1 MPDNLFSFQMS
12 LVEWACRKGRAA
24 IFADCGLG
32 KGQPENS
39 LVLTPTGWRA
49 IGNLVVGDKV
59 IASDGKSANVTGIYH
74 KPIQNTYRIHFSD
87 GCSFVVDDD
96 HLHICRTNNDKQR
109 DKSWR
114 IMSTAEL
121 RRCGNIRYGKNGK
134 SRNYDIPIVGDVVF
148 ESSPLAIKPY
158 LLGVLLGDGYLN
170 GNVSMSSADD
180 ELLDRAR
187 AELPEGVWLKHKS
200 RYDWRIMTGNTGNQ
214 KHPFRQA
221 LKDLGLLGLLSD
233 QKFVPR
239 EYLFAS
245 ISDRLDLLRG
255 LMDTDGY
262 IMQCGTCQF
271 YSTSESLANAVV
283 HLVRSLGGIPTRSS
297 KQTSCNGKQGK
308 PCHMVTFSLARHNP
322 FYLGRKAMR
331 WNPSPRDNGRWI
343 DRIEFEAKQ
352 KTICIS
358 ADSPD
363 QSYVTENFIVTH
375 NTPMQLT
382 WAENVVRKTDGRVL
396 ILTPLAVAFQT
407 VKEGE
412 KFGIEVKHRREEL
425 QNGDR
430 IVVTN
435 YERLHY
441 FNPNDFDGV
450 VCDESS
456 ILKNFDGETRKAITD
471 FMRKRP
477 YRLLCTATAAPN
489 DYVELGTS
497 SEALGVMERKH
508 MLAQFFTHDGG
519 DTATWRLKGYARE
532 RLFWRWVCSWARA
545 CRKPSD
551 LGFEDNG
558 FKLPSLTVR
567 DHIVTAA
574 KPRDGYLFDLPAVG
588 LAEQRSDLRRTIG
601 ERCDMAAQL
610 VNATEGPSLC
620 WCNLNE
626 EGVRLNKLIPNS
638 VEVAGHHSD
647 EFKEDAIRW
656 FSGEMC
662 NCVLTTKHPHVRL
675 QPCTHGKDGCKCERQ
690 KKTKSTCEITT
701 ALIAANT
708 NEQESNKTNT
718 TRGDATGILPTR
730 RFAKNARR
738 NPESE
743 TLQQSVTE
751 GCALI
756 TESECLSTMRCAKS
770 RAGDVLFAGEQQATS
785 GIGGLPSITATE
797 PEKYEDCFV
806 QTAIKGSGSLPT
818 MQKDCCEHPNTSKR
832 TLISKPTIFGLGVNL
847 QHCAHETFF
856 PSHSYEQYYQ
866 CVRRC
871 WRFGQKNPVTVDMV
885 TTDGQQ
891 NVLRNME
898 RKAEAAS
905 EMFAQ
910 LVALMRDELQIKKT
924 TGYTKREEIPSWL

>member
-1 MPDNLFSFQMS
+1 MIKYEEFLDRKTQVGCDHGFEPLWMPDNLFPFQMS
-12 LVEWACRKGRAA
+12 LIEWACRKGRAA

-32 KGQPENS
+32 K
-39 LVLTPTGWRA
+39 
-49 IGNLVVGDKV
+49 
-59 IASDGKSANVTGIYH
+59 
-74 KPIQNTYRIHFSD
+74 
-87 GCSFVVDDD
+87 
-96 HLHICRTNNDKQR
+96 
-109 DKSWR
+109 
-114 IMSTAEL
+114 
-121 RRCGNIRYGKNGK
+121 
-134 SRNYDIPIVGDVVF
+134 
-148 ESSPLAIKPY
+148 
-158 LLGVLLGDGYLN
+158 
-170 GNVSMSSADD
+170 
-180 ELLDRAR
+180 
-187 AELPEGVWLKHKS
+187 
-200 RYDWRIMTGNTGNQ
+200 
-214 KHPFRQA
+214 
-221 LKDLGLLGLLSD
+221 
-233 QKFVPR
+233 
-239 EYLFAS
+239 
-245 ISDRLDLLRG
+245 
-255 LMDTDGY
+255 
-262 IMQCGTCQF
+262 
-271 YSTSESLANAVV
+271 
-283 HLVRSLGGIPTRSS
+283 
-297 KQTSCNGKQGK
+297 
-308 PCHMVTFSLARHNP
+308 
-322 FYLGRKAMR
+322 
-331 WNPSPRDNGRWI
+331 
-343 DRIEFEAKQ
+343 
-352 KTICIS
+352 
-358 ADSPD
+358 
-363 QSYVTENFIVTH
+363 
-375 NTPMQLT
+375 TPMQLT
-382 WAENVVRKTDGRVL
+382 WAENVVRKTNGRVL

-441 FNPNDFDGV
+441 FNPNDFNGV

-489 DYVELGTS
+489 DYIELGTS
-497 SEALGVMERKH
+497 SEALGELGAQDMMNKFFKKVENTTSARQEHMSGFFRLRPHAER
-508 MLAQFFTHDGG
+508 D
-519 DTATWRLKGYARE
+519 
-532 RLFWRWVCSWARA
+532 FWRWVCSWARA
-545 CRKPSD
+545 MRKPSD
-551 LGFEDNG
+551 LGFDDG
-558 FKLPSLTVR
+558 AFKLPPLNVR
-567 DHIVTAA
+567 QHVVKA
-574 KPRDGYLFDLPAVG
+574 KRPRDGYLFDLPAVG

-743 TLQQSVTE
+743 TLQQSGTE
-751 GCALI
+751 GCALLS
-756 TESECLSTMRCAKS
+756 ESECLSTMRCAKS

-832 TLISKPTIFGLGVNL
+832 TLISKPTIFGFGVNL
-847 QHCAHETFF
+847 QHCAHQTYF

-866 CVRRC
+866 SVRRC
-871 WRFGQKNPVTVDMV
+871 WRFGQKQSVMVDMI
-885 TTDGQQ
+885 TTDGQE
-891 NVLRNME
+891 NVLSNLQ
-898 RKAEAAS
+898 RKADAAAV
-905 EMFAQ
+905 MFDN
-910 LVALMRDELQIKKT
+910 LVSMMRNELKLNKRNQ
-924 TGYTKREEIPSWL
+924 YTNTEEIPTWL

>member
-1 MPDNLFSFQMS
+1 MRMNYSDFLDRKTQLGCDHGFEPSWMPDNLFPFQMS

-32 KGQPENS
+32 K
-39 LVLTPTGWRA
+39 
-49 IGNLVVGDKV
+49 
-59 IASDGKSANVTGIYH
+59 
-74 KPIQNTYRIHFSD
+74 
-87 GCSFVVDDD
+87 
-96 HLHICRTNNDKQR
+96 
-109 DKSWR
+109 
-114 IMSTAEL
+114 
-121 RRCGNIRYGKNGK
+121 
-134 SRNYDIPIVGDVVF
+134 
-148 ESSPLAIKPY
+148 
-158 LLGVLLGDGYLN
+158 
-170 GNVSMSSADD
+170 
-180 ELLDRAR
+180 
-187 AELPEGVWLKHKS
+187 
-200 RYDWRIMTGNTGNQ
+200 
-214 KHPFRQA
+214 
-221 LKDLGLLGLLSD
+221 
-233 QKFVPR
+233 
-239 EYLFAS
+239 
-245 ISDRLDLLRG
+245 
-255 LMDTDGY
+255 
-262 IMQCGTCQF
+262 
-271 YSTSESLANAVV
+271 
-283 HLVRSLGGIPTRSS
+283 
-297 KQTSCNGKQGK
+297 
-308 PCHMVTFSLARHNP
+308 
-322 FYLGRKAMR
+322 
-331 WNPSPRDNGRWI
+331 
-343 DRIEFEAKQ
+343 
-352 KTICIS
+352 
-358 ADSPD
+358 
-363 QSYVTENFIVTH
+363 
-375 NTPMQLT
+375 TPMQLT

-412 KFGIEVKHRREEL
+412 KFGIEVKHRREGL

-489 DYVELGTS
+489 DYIELGTS
-497 SEALGVMERKH
+497 SEALGVMERRH

-519 DTATWRLKGYARE
+519 DTATWRLKGHARE

-574 KPRDGYLFDLPAVG
+574 KPRDGYLFDISAVG
-588 LAEQRSDLRRTIG
+588 LDEQREDLRRTID
-601 ERCDMAAQL
+601 ERCGMVAEL
-610 VNATEGPSLC
+610 CNAHNQPAVC
-620 WCNLNE
+620 WCNLNAE
-626 EGVRLNKLIPNS
+626 ADAIAGAVRGAVNVQGS
-638 VEVAGHHSD
+638 DSD
-647 EFKEDAIRW
+647 EEKEEA
-656 FSGEMC
+656 
-662 NCVLTTKHPHVRL
+662 
-675 QPCTHGKDGCKCERQ
+675 
-690 KKTKSTCEITT
+690 
-701 ALIAANT
+701 
-708 NEQESNKTNT
+708 
-718 TRGDATGILPTR
+718 
-730 RFAKNARR
+730 
-738 NPESE
+738 
-743 TLQQSVTE
+743 
-751 GCALI
+751 
-756 TESECLSTMRCAKS
+756 
-770 RAGDVLFAGEQQATS
+770 FAGFANGDIRVIVS
-785 GIGGLPSITATE
+785 KASIA
-797 PEKYEDCFV
+797 
-806 QTAIKGSGSLPT
+806 G
-818 MQKDCCEHPNTSKR
+818 
-832 TLISKPTIFGLGVNL
+832 FGLNW